1 MRSEKV
7 KCSLGLT
14 LFVVLVAPQLVAQ
27 DRSGANREQTHY
39 IVKALSTLGGTQSV
53 GEAITE
59 RGWISGA
66 ANLEDDT
73 TQHAALWR
81 DLRITDLG
89 TLGGPNSRVVG
100 GVKNNHGLVAGGSET
115 ANPDPLGETVC
126 TTFVFGFSGQPLIC
140 LGFVWQDGVM
150 TALPTLGGNNGF
162 AFGGVNNRGQIAGFA
177 ENSAQDP
184 ACPSPQVL
192 DFEAVVWGP
201 RSGQIQELPPYA
213 GDTVGVAQ
221 EINDHGQAVG
231 ATGLC
236 SALSTQIQH
245 AVLWQDGSAIDLGNL
260 GSQRFNWAITINERG
275 QVAGAAGVTGDA
287 TWHAFF
293 WNNGVMRDLGVL
305 AGDVMSQSN
314 GMNNKGQV
322 VGTSCVDVQFS
333 NCHAFIWQNGVMT
346 DLNDLIPHNSSLQLF
361 IANDIND
368 RGEIAGAA
376 IDLVTG
382 AGPGFVAFP
391 CDEMHQDLEGC
402 ETWR

>member
-1 MRSEKV
+1 
-7 KCSLGLT
+7 

-39 IVKALSTLGGTQSV
+39 IVKALSTLGGMQGV

-66 ANLEDDT
+66 ANLEGDT

-115 ANPDPLGETVC
+115 ADPDPLGETVC

-162 AFGGVNNRGQIAGFA
+162 ALGGVNNRGQIAGFA
-177 ENSAQDP
+177 ENSTRDP
-184 ACPSPQVL
+184 ACPSPQRL

-213 GDTVGVAQ
+213 GDTVGFAQ

-236 SALSTQIQH
+236 SAFSTAITR

-260 GSQRFNWAITINERG
+260 GSQLFNFAITINERG

-293 WNNGVMRDLGVL
+293 WDNGVMRDLGVL

-322 VGTSCVDVQFS
+322 VGTSCVDIQFS

-346 DLNDLIPHNSSLQLF
+346 DLNDLIPPNSLQGIHLA

-368 RGEIAGAA
+368 RGEIVGATFTNNGTNGVFA
-376 IDLVTG
+376 D
-382 AGPGFVAFP
+382 GPGFVLFP
-391 CDEMHQDLEGC
+391 CDEIHQDLEGC